1 MQCHLSII
9 ENDLQSD
16 NPCDCVYAI
25 RTCCI
30 QNVFNDNIIKIMK
43 ELKKDK
49 RVAMMNKVSDFATA
63 ALDILGIEKYNGN
76 NVIIIEMIETII
88 YNK

>member
-1 MQCHLSII
+1 
-9 ENDLQSD
+9 
-16 NPCDCVYAI
+16 
-25 RTCCI
+25 
-30 QNVFNDNIIKIMK
+30 MK